1 MVLDIERSGAK
12 IAPQLTA
19 SGLNANN
26 CAGL

>member
-12 IAPQLTA
+12 TAPQFTA